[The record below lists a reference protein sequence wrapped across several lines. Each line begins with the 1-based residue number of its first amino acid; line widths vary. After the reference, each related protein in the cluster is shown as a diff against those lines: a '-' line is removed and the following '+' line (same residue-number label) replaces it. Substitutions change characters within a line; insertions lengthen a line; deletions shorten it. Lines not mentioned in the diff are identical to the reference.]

1 MEDIGDG
8 YRSHEPRLPRLEE
21 VIGWTDSR
29 TLHPEWGVAAV
40 EAAREERRRI
50 LKMVYAIEE
59 RRDALR
65 EASSAASR
73 VRWETRDA
81 YDKAAA
87 NRAVPDE
94 EVEVLSNTAWWAEQ
108 DYLRADRAYNALFS
122 AASRMRERLSAFDK
136 ADNHESVV
144 VPAHWHGPHCQ
155 TCKDASLV
163 LQALEE
169 RGPR

>member
-8 YRSHEPRLPRLEE
+8 YRSHEPRRPRLRE
-21 VIGWTDSR
+21 VMGRMDSE
-29 TLHPEWGVAAV
+29 TIYPAWGVAAV
-40 EAAREERRRI
+40 KAAREERRRI
-50 LKMVYAIEE
+50 QGWLYAIRD
-59 RRDALR
+59 RRDLLR
-65 EASSAASR
+65 DASFAASR
-73 VRWETRDA
+73 YRWETRDA

-87 NRAVPDE
+87 NQAVPDE
-94 EVEVLSNTAWWAEQ
+94 EVEILSNTAWWAEQ
-108 DYLRADRAYNALFS
+108 DYLRADRAYNALFD
-122 AASRMRERLSAFDK
+122 AYTRMRDRLTDFDARDK
-136 ADNHESVV
+136 HEHVI